1 MHTSQ
6 KAEDA
11 KMRTKIRKEQMGGKV
26 YIVGVENFS
35 TEAKT

>member
-6 KAEDA
+6 KAKDA